1 MVKKIKEELAG
12 DKIIKTGT
20 KKSTNKTV
28 KTRSKSIKKN
38 ENKNADSI
46 KAKKTT
52 GSSSYK
58 TKSSQMVIVGIGA
71 SAGGL
76 EALRGVISGLP
87 VQEDIT
93 YVIAQHLD
101 PRHSTMLGSIL
112 ERDTDIPVIELKSK
126 QILRPSN
133 LYIIPPGN
141 DAYLK
146 NNTIYLEK
154 ATGVGPKP
162 SVDRFFLSLSEQKGE
177 KAVGIILSGTG
188 SDGAHG
194 MVGIKAEG
202 GITIAQ
208 TTDSAKFASMP
219 DAAISTG
226 HVDLIL
232 EPEKIGPQLSELILY
247 PRIVPTNVVEIDEND
262 YLSRIFRLLLDQT
275 GGDFRNY
282 KPATINRRI
291 ERRMAVHRV
300 NKIED
305 YLTLLESLPKELD
318 DLHQDILVSVTA
330 FFRDPDAFEA
340 LNENVKKI
348 VDNAEDDDIRVW
360 IAGCATGE
368 EAYSIAILLTEHLG
382 NRINRIRVQIFA
394 TDLDERA
401 LGQARQGFYP
411 TASIEKIDEKIRKK
425 YFSQHGDSWQV
436 VSSIR
441 DLILFAKHDLVK
453 APPFSKID
461 LISCRNVLIYFN
473 TTLQERVF
481 QTFHYALREK
491 GLLFLGKS
499 ETTSASERLFLQ
511 VNRIQRIYQK
521 RNDISSHL
529 PHLIPSGKNSIQLH
543 RRKETN
549 TGKKLQPSDI
559 LDIQLEVIHK
569 SICVILNQ
577 HLEVTYVRGDVSP
590 FMKFGEGRVELIITE
605 LVKSEFRHDLRG
617 VLYKAKRENVP
628 VYSRYFRS
636 QIEGK
641 DHKIRFIANQ
651 FHDKDEKDSIL
662 LVFEKTEVTE
672 TEVYSIE
679 GINDESNLHIKALQN
694 ELSET
699 KESLQTTIEELETSN
714 EELQSTYEEAQST
727 NEELYTST
735 EELQTSNEELQSTNE
750 ELRTVNQ
757 ELLVKSG
764 QVESANDTLK
774 ILNQQLEN
782 EIEERKI
789 AESKLIRQ
797 EKRMTMMFDSSP
809 AWVNVCDSK
818 GNILRVNPTALEVME
833 TEKKSDL
840 VGKKLKDF
848 ATKHFKDEANITLKK
863 LKRGVVKKSSLEI
876 KTMKGN
882 IRWLEL
888 STVMLPDIEDD
899 KFHVLSL
906 IIDQTKFKEANE
918 KLKQHQEELS
928 EVTRLNTLGAM
939 ASGLAHEL
947 NQPLSA
953 ITNYLSGCE
962 RRPSS
967 TNEDQER
974 ILEAISL
981 ASIQAQRAG
990 DIINHVK
997 HFAKQ
1002 NDFEQEKV
1010 HINNLIQNSIDLFN
1024 GTGQNG
1030 GVKYNLNLSDKLPN
1044 VLASAIQI
1052 EQVIINLL
1060 RNSVEEMLVQ
1070 KTKNP
1075 IITISTTHNRKNKT
1089 IEVSV
1094 EDIGKGIT
1102 KEMRASIFKPFQSSK
1117 EEGMGMGL
1125 CISRSIIEMYG
1136 GHLSIENSPKGG
1148 AIINFELPVFQE
1160 VAK

>member
-1 MVKKIKEELAG
+1 MNKKSNTNSNKG
-12 DKIIKTGT
+12 KNKKTIDSSNT
-20 KKSTNKTV
+20 KKNKTHSLT
-28 KTRSKSIKKN
+28 KKKAIKRT
-38 ENKNADSI
+38 
-46 KAKKTT
+46 KKP
-52 GSSSYK
+52 
-58 TKSSQMVIVGIGA
+58 KSSDMVIVGIGA

-76 EALRGVISGLP
+76 EALRAIISGLP

-126 QILRPSN
+126 QILKPSN

-146 NNTIYLEK
+146 NNKIYLEE

-162 SVDRFFLSLSEQKGE
+162 SVDRFFLSLADQKGE

-208 TTDSAKFASMP
+208 TIDSAKFASMP
-219 DAAISTG
+219 DAAINTG

-247 PRIVPTNVVEIDEND
+247 PRIVPTNIIEIDEKD

-300 NKIED
+300 HQIED

-330 FFRDPDAFEA
+330 FFRDTEAFKA
-340 LNENVKKI
+340 LDENIKQI
-348 VDNAEDDDIRVW
+348 VDNAKDDNIRIW

-368 EAYSIAILLTEHLG
+368 EAYSVAILLSEHLG
-382 NRINRIRVQIFA
+382 NRINRIQVQIFA

-401 LGQARQGFYP
+401 LAKARLGSYP
-411 TASIEKIDEKIRKK
+411 TASIENIDENLRKK
-425 YFSQHGDSWQV
+425 YFSQQGDSWQA

-461 LISCRNVLIYFN
+461 LITCRNVLIYFN
-473 TTLQERVF
+473 NTLQERVF
-481 QTFHYALREK
+481 QTFHYALREN

-499 ETTSASERLFLQ
+499 ETTGAADKLYTEI
-511 VNRIQRIYQK
+511 NRSQRIYQK
-521 RNDISSHL
+521 RNSVHPHL

-543 RRKETN
+543 RRKKSTS
-549 TGKKLQPSDI
+549 GSKLQPSEV
-559 LDIQLEVIHK
+559 LDIQLEVINK
-569 SICVILNQ
+569 TTCVVLNSFM
-577 HLEVTYVRGDVSP
+577 EVIYVRGDVSP
-590 FMKFGEGRVELIITE
+590 FMKFGQGRVELIITE

-617 VLYKAKRENVP
+617 VIYKAKREDTP
-628 VYSRYFRS
+628 VYSRYFRAK
-636 QIEGK
+636 IEDK
-641 DHKIRFIANQ
+641 DYKIRFIANQ
-651 FHDKDEKDSIL
+651 FSTVDEKNEIL
-662 LVFEKTEVTE
+662 LVFEKNEISDNE
-672 TEVYSIE
+672 IFSIE
-679 GINDESNLHIKALQN
+679 GGHDENNAHIIALQN
-694 ELSET
+694 ELNDT

-764 QVESANDTLK
+764 QVESANDTLLV
-774 ILNQQLEN
+774 LNQKLER

-789 AESKLIRQ
+789 VELKLTRQ
-797 EKRMTMMFDSSP
+797 EKRFRTIFDASP
-809 AWVNVCDSK
+809 AWVNVSDNQ
-818 GNILRVNPTALEVME
+818 GIILNVNPAALEIME
-833 TEKKSDL
+833 ADSESDL
-840 VGKKLKDF
+840 EGKKLEDF
-848 ATKHFKDEANITLKK
+848 ATKNYTEKANKHYID
-863 LKRGVVKKSSLEI
+863 LKRGEAKKTSLEI
-876 KTMKGN
+876 KTTKGN
-882 IRWLEL
+882 LRWLEL
-888 STVMLPDIEDD
+888 STVILPDIEDD
-899 KFHVLSL
+899 KFQIMS
-906 IIDQTKFKEANE
+906 IILDQTHFQKANR
-918 KLKQHQEELS
+918 KLREHQEELS

-962 RRPSS
+962 RRPNAN
-967 TNEDQER
+967 NEDQAK

-1002 NDFEQEKV
+1002 NDFDQEKLNINEL
-1010 HINNLIQNSIDLFN
+1010 INNSINLFD

-1030 GVKYNLNLSDKLPN
+1030 GVVYKLDLATKLPKI
-1044 VLASAIQI
+1044 LASAIQI

-1060 RNSVEEMLVQ
+1060 RNSVEEMLEQ
-1070 KTKNP
+1070 NIKNP
-1075 IITISTTHNRKNKT
+1075 LITIISKHNKKKKT
-1089 IEVSV
+1089 VVVTV
-1094 EDIGKGIT
+1094 EDMGNGIT
-1102 KEMRASIFKPFQSSK
+1102 DEMKDSIFKPFQTSK
-1117 EEGMGMGL
+1117 EDGMGMGL
-1125 CISRSIIEMYG
+1125 SISRSIIEMYDG
-1136 GHLSIENSPKGG
+1136 NLTIENSPKGS
-1148 AIINFELPVFQE
+1148 AIIKFELPAFQE
-1160 VAK
+1160 ISK

>member
-1 MVKKIKEELAG
+1 MVKKVK
-12 DKIIKTGT
+12 DKSINSSDEKTAVQKKMT
-20 KKSTNKTV
+20 KKKQTPTKDSKKKDAILTAKKST
-28 KTRSKSIKKN
+28 KSI
-38 ENKNADSI
+38 
-46 KAKKTT
+46 
-52 GSSSYK
+52 K
-58 TKSSQMVIVGIGA
+58 TKSSEMVIVGIGA

-112 ERDTDIPVIELKSK
+112 ERDTDIPVIELKTK

-208 TTDSAKFASMP
+208 TTESAKFASMP

-247 PRIVPTNVVEIDEND
+247 PRIVPSNVVEIDEND

-300 NKIED
+300 NQIED

-340 LNENVKKI
+340 LNENIKRI
-348 VDNAEDDDIRVW
+348 VDNAVDDDIRVW

-382 NRINRIRVQIFA
+382 NRINRIRVQVFA

-411 TASIEKIDEKIRKK
+411 TASIEKIDSRLRKK

-481 QTFHYALREK
+481 QTFHYALRDK

-499 ETTSASERLFLQ
+499 ETTSASERLYTQ
-511 VNRIQRIYQK
+511 VDRIQRLYQK
-521 RNDISSHL
+521 RSDVHSHL

-543 RRKETN
+543 RRKEAPR
-549 TGKKLQPSDI
+549 GKKLHPSEL

-569 SICVILNQ
+569 STCVILNQ
-577 HLEVTYVRGDVSP
+577 HLEVTYVRGDVSA
-590 FMKFGEGRVELIITE
+590 FLKFGEGRVELTITE
-605 LVKSEFRHDLRG
+605 LVRSEFRHDLRG
-617 VLYKAKRENVP
+617 VIYKAKRENTP
-628 VYSRYFRS
+628 VYSRFFRS
-636 QIEGK
+636 NINGT
-641 DHKIRFIANQ
+641 DYKIRFIANQ
-651 FHDKDEKDSIL
+651 FQDVTDKDSIL
-662 LVFEKTEVTE
+662 LVFEKNEVTDA
-672 TEVYSIE
+672 EVYSIE
-679 GINDESNLHIKALQN
+679 GNDKENNLHIKSLQN
-694 ELSET
+694 ELHET

-774 ILNQQLEN
+774 VLNQQLEN

-789 AESKLIRQ
+789 AELKLIRQ
-797 EKRMTMMFDSSP
+797 EKRMRMIFDSSP
-809 AWVNVCDSK
+809 AWVNVCDSE
-818 GNILRVNPTALEVME
+818 GNILRVNPTALEIME
-833 TEKKSDL
+833 TESKSDL
-840 VGKKLKDF
+840 VGKRLSDF
-848 ATKHFKDEANITLKK
+848 VTVNYIDEAQISSKD
-863 LKRGVVKKSSLEI
+863 LKRGKVKKSSIEVT
-876 KTMKGN
+876 TMKGN

-888 STVMLPDIEDD
+888 STVILPDIEDD
-899 KFHVLSL
+899 KFHIMS
-906 IIDQTKFKEANE
+906 IILDQTHYKEANL
-918 KLKQHQEELS
+918 KLREHQEELS

-967 TNEDQER
+967 TNEDQAK

-1010 HINNLIQNSIDLFN
+1010 DLNALIKNAIDLFN

-1030 GVKYNLNLSDKLPN
+1030 GVEYKFNLAKNLPN

-1060 RNSVEEMLVQ
+1060 RNSVEEMTEQNVV
-1070 KTKNP
+1070 KP
-1075 IITISTTHNRKNKT
+1075 MITINSVHNRKNNT
-1089 IEVSV
+1089 VEIQV
-1094 EDIGKGIT
+1094 EDMGKGIT
-1102 KEMRASIFKPFQSSK
+1102 DEIRDSIFKPFQSSK

-1136 GHLSIENSPKGG
+1136 GHLSIENSSKGS

-1160 VAK
+1160 ASK